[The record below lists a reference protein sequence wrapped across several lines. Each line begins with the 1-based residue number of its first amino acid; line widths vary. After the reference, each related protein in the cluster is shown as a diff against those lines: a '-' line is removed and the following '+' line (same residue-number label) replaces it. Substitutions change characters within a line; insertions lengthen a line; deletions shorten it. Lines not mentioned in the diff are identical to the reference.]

1 MQSMTILSHVD
12 WERAK
17 MLAPHTGVNSL
28 DAPRSLNRNLEMPD
42 TDFSILNNFM
52 YGAHR

>member
-1 MQSMTILSHVD
+1 MQSMPILSHVD

-17 MLAPHTGVNSL
+17 MLAPHSGVNSL